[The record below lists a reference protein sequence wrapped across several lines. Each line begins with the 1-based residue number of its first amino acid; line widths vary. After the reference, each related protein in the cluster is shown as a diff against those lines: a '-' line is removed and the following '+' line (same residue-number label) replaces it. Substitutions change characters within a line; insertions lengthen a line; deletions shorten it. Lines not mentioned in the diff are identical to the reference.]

1 MTAKETESRQ
11 SCQAVK
17 NRIISFPKSAR
28 CISIFH
34 IEMIRLIQLRHAK
47 HGRHVAVVEER
58 QLAVLD
64 GSDSIYAL
72 AQSAIAIKKTLTE
85 IISAARRGET
95 MDYDT
100 IYRGES
106 DWRLLPAFDHPED
119 PAHCLVT
126 GTGLTHRASAE
137 NRQAMHAGEKKAATV
152 TDSMRMYQWGIEGGR
167 PATGVIGV
175 SPEWFYKG
183 DGAILR
189 AHNEPLEVPDFGD
202 DGGDEAE
209 VAGVYVIDDEGQP
222 RRVGMVLSN
231 EFSDHVLEQKNYL
244 YLAHSKLRTCAIG
257 PELIIDADFK
267 NNHGRTSIERAGEPI
282 WSEQFF
288 HGRDE
293 HVAHASKISNIIISK
308 YARPTVA
315 QVTPT
320 STFSARM
327 FSVLARGLPCG
338 TAT

>member
-1 MTAKETESRQ
+1 
-11 SCQAVK
+11 
-17 NRIISFPKSAR
+17 
-28 CISIFH
+28 
-34 IEMIRLIQLRHAK
+34 MIHLVQLRHPEYGRRVALVK
-47 HGRHVAVVEER
+47 HRELVVL
-58 QLAVLD
+58 Q
-64 GSDSIYAL
+64 GCDSVYAL
-72 AQSAIAIKKTLTE
+72 AQSAIAAKKTLAE
-85 IISAARRGET
+85 IISATQRGET
-95 MDYDT
+95 LDYEP

-137 NRQAMHAGEKKAATV
+137 NRQAMHAGEKKAATI

-167 PATGVIGV
+167 PAPGAIGV

-189 AHNEPLEVPDFGD
+189 AHNEPLDVPSFGN

-209 VAGVYVIDDEGQP
+209 VAGVYIIDGGGQP
-222 RRVGMVLSN
+222 HRVGMVLSN

-267 NNHGRTSIERAGEPI
+267 NNHGRISIERAGKSV

-288 HGRDE
+288 TGETNMSHTLENLE
-293 HVAHASKISNIIISK
+293 HHHFK
-308 YARPTVA
+308 YAAHRRPGDVHIHFLGA
-315 QVTPT
+315 DVFSFGAGVTLQDGDVMQIELSGFGRPLRNPIKIDR
-320 STFSARM
+320 STPGH
-327 FSVLARGLPCG
+327 VKVQPL
-338 TAT
+338 